1 MAGAAEIIHEVETAY
16 QTYAAAFNHGD
27 MDRVV
32 QYVSA
37 PYLMTIGGNAPMIA
51 PTEAARDQLFHRQLD
66 SLKSRGWSKSDF
78 KIVRVWPLS
87 NDHALLMT
95 DITRFK
101 TDGSVMETGRY
112 CYMLRRAAPS
122 WQITGVTDVAPPFLG
137 PGDFPRG

>member
-32 QYVSA
+32 QYVSP

-51 PTEAARDQLFHRQLD
+51 ATEAARDQLFHRQLD
-66 SLKSRGWSKSDF
+66 SMRARGWGRSDF

-87 NDHALLMT
+87 SDHALLMT

-101 TDGSVMETGRY
+101 TDPDR
-112 CYMLRRAAPS
+112 
-122 WQITGVTDVAPPFLG
+122 
-137 PGDFPRG
+137 